1 LKLFTV
7 VGVILASQVAF
18 AGTEKNEKCDAG
30 VDVVHARITGMLV
43 DSSQKPT
50 DARASLSYKE
60 YATDDK
66 PVSKIL
72 SVCPSVMNDPA
83 RGVLF
88 GLLAP
93 TATDGK
99 FVDVKI
105 CLERTPCIIGATRI
119 DAGPKPTKT
128 KTKR

>member
-1 LKLFTV
+1 LKRLTIV
-7 VGVILASQVAF
+7 AVILASQVTF
-18 AGTEKNEKCDAG
+18 AGTSKDDKCDAG
-30 VDVVHARITGMLV
+30 VDVVHARIAWMLV
-43 DSSQKPT
+43 DSNQKPT
-50 DARASLSYKE
+50 DARAALTYKE
-60 YATDDK
+60 YATDAE

-105 CLERTPCIIGATRI
+105 CLERTPCIIGATRV
-119 DAGPKPTKT
+119 DPGAKPAKT
-128 KTKR
+128 QTKR